1 MKRLYVSDLDGT
13 LFTTKKQ
20 LSDHT
25 VRLLNACIDQGT
37 CFAVATARM
46 PYACDYRLSDLHLQ
60 IPSIL
65 TNGVFLY
72 DFSLQEYLDVK
83 VIAKEQ
89 VRQVLSVFKQ
99 QKTGVFLYTFLQNR
113 ISIFYNRPEMTRQ
126 TQYYS
131 DKALKAC
138 KRVALCQ
145 DLESAAEQ
153 EDVVYLACTGS
164 KEDLEPIK
172 AAAEQIPGV
181 RCAFYLNIYNGQYC
195 LEIFSGKAAKS
206 NALLALKRGLGCSEA
221 VVFGD
226 NLNDL
231 SMIQAADRSYA
242 VANALEEVKG
252 RATDVIGSC
261 DEDGVAKFIHRE
273 VFGC

>member
-1 MKRLYVSDLDGT
+1 VVDSYLENYREVPRRRYS
-13 LFTTKKQ
+13 
-20 LSDHT
+20 SHP
-25 VRLLNACIDQGT
+25 A
-37 CFAVATARM
+37 
-46 PYACDYRLSDLHLQ
+46 YRLEGNYLPLGTGQVLHGYVNTNELKKVCHGYGV
-60 IPSIL
+60 SITKYL
-65 TNGVFLY
+65 AAVLVW
-72 DFSLQEYLDVK
+72 SIWQEYLDVK

-206 NALLALKRGLGCSEA
+206 NALLALKRRLGCSEA